1 MNFCLCD
8 ETRETGGLIPDWFN
22 AANYATLNF
31 FTVAAVVLIGLELG
45 RLNKQEGF
53 MPGIIALCSFVSCLP
68 SVVQVTHN
76 DVVIDVSG
84 VIGKDCT
91 ASRGLFLGI
100 VIALISVEIYTKLV
114 NSGALKIT
122 MPDSVPS
129 NVANSFN
136 VLFPSMATVLICALF
151 NFITTKAFGMS
162 LYTIIYTFL
171 QTPLEKVMQ
180 GLPGLLIL
188 MLVAQVFW
196 SIGIHGNQIIKPV
209 RDPLLNA
216 AILANTDLVGQGITE
231 ISKLNIINVETVYPR
246 TDSPD
251 DVNAADKFD
260 LFYNRI
266 FLDPAIKGRYEDQL
280 FDLLKTHGLLM
291 EYTSSDLELMEAN
304 PVDWVGINLYHPNR
318 VKGRMTAI
326 RQGAP
331 FHPCYYYEE
340 FDLPGKKMNPFR
352 GWEIYP
358 RIIYD
363 FALRMK
369 NEYGNKEWFVAE
381 NGMGV
386 QNEGKYRD
394 ETGMIQDDYRIDF
407 FKQHLYWAVRG
418 VEEGCNLKGY
428 MNWAFTDNVS
438 PMNAFKNRYGL
449 VEIDL
454 EHDRN
459 RRLKKSAYFFQQT
472 IANRCFSYDPDE
484 DYK

>member
-1 MNFCLCD
+1 MNKQVKLPQGFFLGAAASAWQTEGWKGKKDGQDSYMDAWYKKNRDVWYEGYGPAIATNFVERYREDIGYMKEIGLDYYRTSLNWSRFLTDYENAVVDEEYASYYSDMIDACLEAGVEPMVCLEHYEVPQVLMERYGGWASRHVVD
-8 ETRETGGLIPDWFN
+8 LFVKYASKAFERFGSRVKYWFAFNEPIVVQTRVYLDGLRWPFHQDSAVWMQW
-22 AANYATLNF
+22 NYHKALAT
-31 FTVAAVVLIGLELG
+31 AAVMDAY
-45 RLNKQEGF
+45 KKSGF
-53 MPGIIALCSFVSCLP
+53 RRE
-68 SVVQVTHN
+68 
-76 DVVIDVSG
+76 
-84 VIGKDCT
+84 DC
-91 ASRGLFLGI
+91 
-100 VIALISVEIYTKLV
+100 K
-114 NSGALKIT
+114 
-122 MPDSVPS
+122 
-129 NVANSFN
+129 
-136 VLFPSMATVLICALF
+136 
-151 NFITTKAFGMS
+151 FG
-162 LYTIIYTFL
+162 T
-171 QTPLEKVMQ
+171 
-180 GLPGLLIL
+180 
-188 MLVAQVFW
+188 
-196 SIGIHGNQIIKPV
+196 
-209 RDPLLNA
+209 
-216 AILANTDLVGQGITE
+216 
-231 ISKLNIINVETVYPR
+231 IINVETVYSR

-381 NGMGV
+381 NGIGV